1 MRLIRKCRIHD
12 AVLWRKLGDSGRG
25 YYLYDKPVQIKCRW
39 NQTDEQ
45 MATKE
50 GIDFRCISDLV
61 VDRDV
66 AVGDLL
72 WYGLL
77 ADITYDITDP
87 LVIPNVGVVRK
98 VEKITTLRNTDMTNF
113 DLTACFVYLGQP

>member
-1 MRLIRKCRIHD
+1 
-12 AVLWRKLGDSGRG
+12 
-25 YYLYDKPVQIKCRW
+25 
-39 NQTDEQ
+39 

-50 GIDFRCISDLV
+50 GIEFRCISDLI

-77 ADITYDITDP
+77 TDITYDITDP

-98 VEKITTLRNTDMTNF
+98 VAKITTLRNTDMTNF
-113 DLTACFVYLGQP
+113 DLTACFVYLGQL

>member
-1 MRLIRKCRIHD
+1 MIGKD
-12 AVLWRKLGDSGRG
+12 G
-25 YYLYDKPVQIKCRW
+25 
-39 NQTDEQ
+39 TE
-45 MATKE
+45 
-50 GIDFRCISDLV
+50 FRCISDLI

-77 ADITYDITDP
+77 EDIDGDVTEP
-87 LVIPNVGVVRK
+87 LVIPNIGVVRK
-98 VEKITTLRNTDMTNF
+98 VEKMTTLRNSDMTNF